1 MVKKHQ
7 DISAL
12 PSKMQRVHGL
22 LGNLD
27 VLGLHELPLFA
38 AACHLRKE
46 EAEMLE
52 VFPEMP
58 PSQDETLRADV
69 PPAVAETPLPPPFK
83 ARQPPPTAAKTPLS
97 PASDTIF
104 RSHFSESGEAT
115 TAASGSAAADA
126 SSPAGKQQRKRKA
139 PVRDHAV
146 RHEAAPL
153 SGPVTAVRL
162 QAAISS
168 WDDVPEAR
176 RRALLTAIRHA
187 EHLLSVSRDR
197 LQGAAPWS
205 CAGLNRVLWAQAPSC
220 YGLSKDTHRN
230 MLSGLRYMLCRL
242 GLHADGGYGRNRL
255 SPAWQALYEQLPTVE
270 RQRGLVLFLRFLTL
284 SGVAPET
291 ATPDIIDRFEAWCG
305 SEILEKDPGGMGR
318 RAAGNWSYAQQHVPG
333 WPQVAISRTG
343 MRDHYG
349 IPLEQ
354 LPASFQAEV
363 EKFLAGLAVDP
374 LAQAGGDNAFRRL
387 AAQAR
392 ERANAAM
399 PLKAPT
405 SPKPQSSRSS
415 RRALSPRTLQTRRD
429 QIKLAAT
436 ALVHTG
442 VPIERITALAVLVTP
457 LDHAGAIL
465 DFHRERL
472 RQRLLQAGEDPAE
485 DDLRN
490 STLAGIGEVLRQIG
504 KFVARLPAAEMEE
517 LNGLLGLVKPD
528 QQLTMS
534 DKNRVRLKAL
544 LADPAYSMLLH
555 APEKWMLTD
564 AVEPGLKPRDAA
576 LLAMYA
582 AALEV
587 FLFLPLRR
595 GNLLQL
601 RLDVHLRRSAGGG
614 FITEIYIPAKMV
626 KNRVPIHW
634 PVERD
639 SARLL
644 DLYIRKYRPQL
655 AAAGNEFLFPGI
667 GDSHRDDAEFGST
680 LSARVEQ
687 EIGALFNC
695 HLARHFS
702 VVRYLRQHPG
712 AYEIAA
718 QILGHKNPET
728 TRRFYC
734 GLEQDAAA
742 RHVNALLTQERQQTK
757 LLALGAYHRPRRR
770 PKGGRS

>member
-1 MVKKHQ
+1 M
-7 DISAL
+7 
-12 PSKMQRVHGL
+12 
-22 LGNLD
+22 LD
-27 VLGLHELPLFA
+27 FSERAPTT
-38 AACHLRKE
+38 
-46 EAEMLE
+46 
-52 VFPEMP
+52 
-58 PSQDETLRADV
+58 QDETLPPAV
-69 PPAVAETPLPPPFK
+69 PPAAVEAPLPRPLE
-83 ARQPPPTAAKTPLS
+83 ARQPTPTAAKTPLS
-97 PASDTIF
+97 PATDAIF
-104 RSHFSESGEAT
+104 CSRFREVGEAT
-115 TAASGSAAADA
+115 TAASGAVAAAPSLA
-126 SSPAGKQQRKRKA
+126 SGRRQKRKA
-139 PVRDHAV
+139 PTRDLAV

-153 SGPVTAVRL
+153 SGPITATRL
-162 QAAISS
+162 TETIKGWS
-168 WDDVPEAR
+168 DVPEPR
-176 RRALLTAIRHA
+176 RRALLTAVRHA
-187 EHLLSVSRDR
+187 EHVLSVSRDK
-197 LQGAAPWS
+197 LQGAAAWS
-205 CAGLNRVLWAQAPSC
+205 CAGLNRVLWAQAPRC

-230 MLSGLRYMLCRL
+230 MVSGLRYVLCRL

-291 ATPDIIDRFEAWCG
+291 ATPDVIDRFEAWCG

-318 RAAGNWSYAQQHVPG
+318 RAAGNWSFAQQHVPG
-333 WPQVAISRTG
+333 WPQVAIIRTG

-354 LPASFQAEV
+354 FPAAFQAEL

-374 LAQAGGDNAFRRL
+374 RAQAGDDNAFRRL

-392 ERANAAM
+392 ARAAEAAM
-399 PLKAPT
+399 ALKAAT
-405 SPKPQSSRSS
+405 SPKPLSPRSG

-436 ALVHTG
+436 ALVHAG
-442 VPIERITALAVLVTP
+442 VPIESITSLAVLVTP

-490 STLAGIGEVLRQIG
+490 STVAGIGEVLRQIG
-504 KFVARLPAAEMEE
+504 KFVAKLPAAEMEE
-517 LNGLLGLVKPD
+517 LNGLLGMVKPD
-528 QQLTMS
+528 QQLSMS

-555 APEKWMLTD
+555 APEKWMLKD

-601 RLDVHLRRSAGGG
+601 RLDVHLRRPAGGG

-634 PVERD
+634 PVERE

-644 DLYIRKYRPQL
+644 DLYIRKYRPLL

-667 GDSHRDDAEFGST
+667 GDSHRDDAEFGSA

-757 LLALGAYHRPRRR
+757 LLAMGAYHRPRRR